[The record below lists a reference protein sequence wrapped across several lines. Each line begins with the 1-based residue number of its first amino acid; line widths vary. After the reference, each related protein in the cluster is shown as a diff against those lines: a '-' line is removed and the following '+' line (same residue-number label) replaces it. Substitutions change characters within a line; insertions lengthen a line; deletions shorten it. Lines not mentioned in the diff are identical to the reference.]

1 MSDAQNP
8 YDPQNPTFPWKDR
21 RSDDVWDDPE
31 PEVPLTPPPAAP
43 QPGSAPVPGYQA
55 PYGTPAAGAWA
66 PPGQGPAGYAPPH
79 GYPSPQQQYGG
90 APAGYGGPAHHAGP
104 PQPAYPAAPGSGPGY
119 PASPAPYGSGYARPN
134 PYGYP
139 PAPMDAPRPKGM
151 AVTALV
157 FAILGAMFG
166 IVPFFALIGVP
177 FALVAITVA
186 TVALAKR
193 RAGRG
198 MSVAALIVASLSLI
212 WGVFMFIVTVLLG
225 SMAGG
230 VSLVDSISGNS
241 YVETYANED
250 EVAAMLDDVELEDY
264 VIAGSSSIP
273 QYLVLVGNAS
283 AGTMYPGVTLTVNAV
298 DADGDIIDTRTE
310 FGDIYPGTSAFAGDF
325 VVDSELIVDV
335 TVDIDGL
342 VMQKPVEAPE
352 GNPLVATDVE
362 VGVENG
368 QATATGTI
376 ENGSDELRNSPDVVV
391 VERDADGRISSYGV
405 TRAPS
410 ISAYSTAPFTVTF
423 PSSDT
428 TPTPLTYDVHA
439 LPVY

>member
-8 YDPQNPTFPWKDR
+8 YDPQSPTFPRKDR

-43 QPGSAPVPGYQA
+43 QPGSEPAPGYQA
-55 PYGTPAAGAWA
+55 SYGTPAAGAWA
-66 PPGQGPAGYAPPH
+66 PPARGPAGYAPPH

-90 APAGYGGPAHHAGP
+90 APAGYGGPAPHAGP
-104 PQPAYPAAPGSGPGY
+104 PQPAYPAAPGSGQGY
-119 PASPAPYGSGYARPN
+119 PASPAAYGSGYARPN

-250 EVAAMLDDVELEDY
+250 EVAAMLGDVELEDY

-273 QYLVLVGNAS
+273 QYLVLVDNAS

-405 TRAPS
+405 TWAPS

-428 TPTPLTYDVHA
+428 APTPLTYDVHA